1 MSIPLRFTRGVSLR
15 ICAALKKKDYL
26 SCGVG
31 GKHIV
36 HVSKVKTAGKNE
48 EGITFLYTIAFLS

>member
-1 MSIPLRFTRGVSLR
+1 MSIPLRFTRGVSRR

-26 SCGVG
+26 SCRVG
-31 GKHIV
+31 GKRIV

-48 EGITFLYTIAFLS
+48 EGITF